1 MTAAAGAAQG
11 TRAASMCSNFVW
23 AISARPELICESG
36 KALTTDIRRSFED
49 FNDLFLCHSSPKS
62 LLLRIEEALLLWARR
77 GRLGT
82 EEPPCVPVSLLLL
95 STDSTRVRI

>member
-1 MTAAAGAAQG
+1 MLMHRPRPSPSLRVDETVTAAAGVAQG
-11 TRAASMCSNFVW
+11 TRPATKMCSNFVW

-62 LLLRIEEALLLWARR
+62 LPLAN
-77 GRLGT
+77 
-82 EEPPCVPVSLLLL
+82 
-95 STDSTRVRI
+95 